1 MKQRINSVSSSFYHN
16 KLKQCMITR
25 DGKSPRTNQ
34 FFFSP
39 TVSRRPLA
47 VAATS
52 SHTQAAWAMP
62 VAAAAAAVTGTAPQV
77 TPPSTAGKKAV
88 EATSSRIWA
97 S

>member
-39 TVSRRPLA
+39 TVSSRPLA

-62 VAAAAAAVTGTAPQV
+62 VAAAAEVTGTAPQV

>member
-34 FFFSP
+34 FFFFT

-62 VAAAAAAVTGTAPQV
+62 VAAAEVTGTAPQV

>member
-1 MKQRINSVSSSFYHN
+1 MKTKDQFSIIFFLPQQIKTMYDHKGRKISSNES
-16 KLKQCMITR
+16 I
-25 DGKSPRTNQ
+25 
-34 FFFSP
+34 FFFP
-39 TVSRRPLA
+39 TVSSRALA

-62 VAAAAAAVTGTAPQV
+62 VAAAEVTGTAPQV

>member
-1 MKQRINSVSSSFYHN
+1 MYDHKGRKISSNESFF
-16 KLKQCMITR
+16 
-25 DGKSPRTNQ
+25 S
-34 FFFSP
+34 FSP

-62 VAAAAAAVTGTAPQV
+62 VAAAEVTGTAPQV